1 MPMTLRFGW
10 AETRS
15 EIQAQSWRLG
25 PCSSF
30 FLHLSV
36 LSAIPHC
43 LALEGYPISNFR
55 HLLQSKSRQTSESKE
70 REGFQTVIC
79 DLFLG
84 VNTASAVM
92 DGTIAATKGG
102 RRGEYCFVVSG
113 A

>member
-15 EIQAQSWRLG
+15 EIQAQSWRLV

-36 LSAIPHC
+36 LSTIPHC
-43 LALEGYPISNFR
+43 LGLEGYPISNFR
-55 HLLQSKSRQTSESKE
+55 HLLQSKSRQTSGSKE
-70 REGFQTVIC
+70 REGFKTVIC

-84 VNTASAVM
+84 REHGLGSH
-92 DGTIAATKGG
+92 G
-102 RRGEYCFVVSG
+102 RNDCGDKRRKTRRILFSR
-113 A
+113 